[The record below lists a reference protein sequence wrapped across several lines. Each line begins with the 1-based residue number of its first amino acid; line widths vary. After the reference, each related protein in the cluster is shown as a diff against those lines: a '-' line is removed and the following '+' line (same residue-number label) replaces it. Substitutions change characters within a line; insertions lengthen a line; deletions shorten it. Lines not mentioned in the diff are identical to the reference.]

1 VGKNASINTHKP
13 IRSDEMPKV
22 IGAADFQAEVLES
35 PVPVIVDFFATWCMP
50 CKMIA
55 PVLDDIATD
64 AGDKFKIV
72 KVDIDMDPLL
82 ANNYNVHSVPTIVF
96 IKDGKVADQILGAV
110 PKTAIMEKI
119 GALITTNA

>member
-1 VGKNASINTHKP
+1 
-13 IRSDEMPKV
+13 MPKV